1 MISSDSPA
9 SSESPEGNQR
19 SRTAK
24 VNQAT
29 STPQKIHRY
38 SCPGC
43 SADLIFEP
51 RDGCLSCPYCGRNEP
66 IPASAAEVKERS
78 YEEYLKLKP
87 EQLRPISADA
97 LEVQCSG
104 CGATVS
110 FTPPEVAGD
119 CPFCAAKIVA
129 QPQVAHPMLAPE
141 GVLPF
146 RITHQQA
153 AEGIKAWLASRW
165 FAPKA
170 LVRLAEQELA
180 SSVYLPFWTYD
191 VYTITHYSGQRGEHY
206 WETESYVDTD
216 SQGRRFTRARQV
228 QKTRWY
234 PASGT
239 VERWFDDILLTA
251 TQSVSPAR
259 LATLEPWDLAELKP
273 YQPAYLAGHKAQR
286 YQLELAD
293 GFEEVKAIIAPVI
306 ENDVRNDIGGDEQR
320 IHRLGKTYSGI
331 TFKHLLLPVWIGAY
345 RFQGK
350 VYQVL
355 VNARTGEVQGER
367 PYSPWKIAG
376 FVFVLMLVGLL
387 LFYLSEQ

>member
-1 MISSDSPA
+1 MIIFPST
-9 SSESPEGNQR
+9 GFLRVTGRQR
-19 SRTAK
+19 VEPHRK
-24 VNQAT
+24 VNHAT

-66 IPASAAEVKERS
+66 IPASADEVQERS
-78 YEEYLKLKP
+78 YEDYLKLSP
-87 EQLRPISADA
+87 EQLKPISADA
-97 LEVQCSG
+97 LEVQCAG

-119 CPFCAAKIVA
+119 CSFCAAKIVA

-146 RITHQQA
+146 RIARPQA
-153 AEGIKAWLASRW
+153 AEAIKAWLASRW
-165 FAPKA
+165 FAPNA
-170 LVRLAEQELA
+170 LMQLARHETA

-191 VYTITHYSGQRGEHY
+191 AYTTTHYSGQRGEHY
-206 WETESYVDTD
+206 WETEPYVDTD
-216 SQGRRFTRARQV
+216 SQGRRVTRTRQV
-228 QKTRWY
+228 RKTRWY

-251 TQSVSPAR
+251 TKSVSPAR

-286 YQLELAD
+286 YQLEVAD
-293 GFEEVKAIIAPVI
+293 GFETAKAIMAPVI

-320 IHRLGKTYSGI
+320 IHRIAKSYSGI

-345 RFQGK
+345 RFQSN

-376 FVFVLMLVGLL
+376 FVLLLLLAGLV

>member
-1 MISSDSPA
+1 VIPA
-9 SSESPEGNQR
+9 SSTSP
-19 SRTAK
+19 
-24 VNQAT
+24 
-29 STPQKIHRY
+29 PQKIHRY
-38 SCPGC
+38 QCPGC

-51 RDGCLSCPYCGRNEP
+51 RDGCLSCPYCGRSEP
-66 IPASAAEVKERS
+66 IPASAAAVQERS
-78 YEEYLKLKP
+78 YEDYLRLRP
-87 EQLRPISADA
+87 EQLTPISADA

-104 CGATVS
+104 CGTTVA

-129 QPQVAHPMLAPE
+129 QPQVADPMLAPE

-146 RITHQQA
+146 RITQRQA
-153 AEGIKAWLASRW
+153 VDGIKGWLASRW
-165 FAPKA
+165 FAPNA
-170 LVRLAEQELA
+170 LVRLAKQEMA

-191 VYTITHYSGQRGEHY
+191 VYAITHYSGQRGEHY

-216 SQGRRFTRARQV
+216 SQGRRVTRMRQV
-228 QKTRWY
+228 RKTRWY

-251 TQSVSPAR
+251 TKSVPPAR

-293 GFEEVKAIIAPVI
+293 GFEEVKAIMAPVI

-320 IHRLGKTYSGI
+320 IHRIAKSYSGI

-345 RFQGK
+345 RFQSK
-350 VYQVL
+350 AYQVL

-367 PYSPWKIAG
+367 PYSVLKIVA
-376 FVFVLMLVGLL
+376 FVLLL
-387 LFYLSEQ
+387 LLVVLVLVYLSDK